1 MARILVIDD
10 QKDVRSVISIVLRV
24 NRFEVVEAA
33 NAAEGLRAFEEGH
46 FDAAIVD
53 VFLDDAIG
61 FDVIAKMR
69 ASVPDLPVIAVSGM
83 VSLNLAPQGEELPK
97 VACLK
102 KPFRPSEL
110 IAAITAAQEA
120 ARPARVADQWVAAG

>member
-24 NRFEVVEAA
+24 NRFDVVEAS
-33 NAAEGLRAFEEGH
+33 NGAEGLRIFEEGQ

-53 VFLDDAIG
+53 IFLEDAIG
-61 FDVIAKMR
+61 FDLIAKMR
-69 ASVPDLPVIAVSGM
+69 ARVPDLPVVAVSGM
-83 VSLNLAPQGEELPK
+83 VSLDLAPQVAELPN

-102 KPFRPSEL
+102 KPFRPNEL
-110 IAAITAAQEA
+110 ISAIAAAQEA
-120 ARPARVADQWVAAG
+120 ARPSHAAGERLAV

>member
-83 VSLNLAPQGEELPK
+83 VSLDMAPQGEELPN

-120 ARPARVADQWVAAG
+120 ARSAQVANQRVAAG

>member
-33 NAAEGLRAFEEGH
+33 NAAEGLKAFEEGH

-69 ASVPDLPVIAVSGM
+69 ASVPDLPVM
-83 VSLNLAPQGEELPK
+83 LADFCDRSKWRLSSSFHSSNPK
-97 VACLK
+97 
-102 KPFRPSEL
+102 
-110 IAAITAAQEA
+110 I
-120 ARPARVADQWVAAG
+120 

>member
-10 QKDVRSVISIVLRV
+10 QKDVRSVIAIVLRV
-24 NRFEVVEAA
+24 NRYEVIEAA
-33 NAAEGLRAFEEGH
+33 NAAEGLKAFEAAE

-53 VFLDDAIG
+53 VFLEDAIG

-69 ASVPDLPVIAVSGM
+69 ARVPDLPVVAVSGM
-83 VSLNLAPQGEELPK
+83 VSLDLAPQVAECPN

-102 KPFRPSEL
+102 KPFRPNEL
-110 IAAITAAQEA
+110 IQAIAEAQAA
-120 ARPARVADQWVAAG
+120 ARPSQGTDQRVAV

>member
-69 ASVPDLPVIAVSGM
+69 ASIPDLPVIAVSGM
-83 VSLNLAPQGEELPK
+83 VSLDMAPQTEELPN

-110 IAAITAAQEA
+110 IAAISAAREA
-120 ARPARVADQWVAAG
+120 ARPSHAADHRLAAG

>member
-1 MARILVIDD
+1 MARILVVDD

-33 NAAEGLRAFEEGH
+33 NAAEGLKAFEEGQ

-53 VFLDDAIG
+53 IFLDDAIG
-61 FDVIAKMR
+61 FDLIAKMR
-69 ASVPDLPVIAVSGM
+69 ERVPGLPVVAVSGM
-83 VSLNLAPQGEELPK
+83 VSLDLAPQAAELPS

-102 KPFRPSEL
+102 KPFKPSEL
-110 IAAITAAQEA
+110 IRAIAAAQEA
-120 ARPARVADQWVAAG
+120 VQPSLGAGQQLAV

>member
-69 ASVPDLPVIAVSGM
+69 ASVPNLPVIAVSGM
-83 VSLNLAPQGEELPK
+83 VSLEMAPQGEDLPN

-110 IAAITAAQEA
+110 IAAIAAAQEA
-120 ARPARVADQWVAAG
+120 ARSARVADHRVAAG

>member
-46 FDAAIVD
+46 FDAAVVD

-83 VSLNLAPQGEELPK
+83 VSLDMTLQVEDLPN

-110 IAAITAAQEA
+110 IAAIAAAQEA
-120 ARPARVADQWVAAG
+120 ARPSRASDHRLAV